1 MIKNSN
7 RKFDQDSRTL
17 EKNGLRKDRRGV
29 VNTKGVKGTVNSKK
43 RSSKGKVNSRKKAGF
58 GDPEFEIRRN
68 TKFDSWVQ
76 SVNPISEDDDE
87 HQKTPE
93 EGKNPKLI

>member
-1 MIKNSN
+1 M
-7 RKFDQDSRTL
+7 
-17 EKNGLRKDRRGV
+17 